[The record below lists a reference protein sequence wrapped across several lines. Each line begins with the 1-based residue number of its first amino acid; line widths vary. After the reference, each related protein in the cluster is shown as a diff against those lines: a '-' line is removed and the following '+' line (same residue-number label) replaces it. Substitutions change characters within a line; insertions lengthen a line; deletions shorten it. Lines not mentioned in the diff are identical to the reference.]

1 MRFRVGLARDVI
13 HFSRTFTL
21 NPDALHRFNL
31 GGRGSLLKNIR
42 NALLVASALTAMLL
56 AYYLLSGQFS
66 EIDGLW
72 ANGVAMFF
80 GIFGYLLFA
89 GRKPRGKHHK
99 SGQHYR

>member
-1 MRFRVGLARDVI
+1 M
-13 HFSRTFTL
+13 
-21 NPDALHRFNL
+21 
-31 GGRGSLLKNIR
+31 KNIR
-42 NALLVASALTAMLL
+42 NALLVAIALTAMLF
-56 AYYLLSGQFS
+56 AYYALSGQVS

-99 SGQHYR
+99 DRQHI